1 MSKSAG
7 KFKSPDSCREY
18 HHFINYLCLHTY
30 LALSWTIWPFLIL
43 PLWYL
48 HSFWKFAEK
57 TRFLGC
63 SASTAAFFDA
73 WNLALHICWI
83 WQASEWIDKQGGRR
97 QFFFWW
103 RLGPI
108 FAVLTHVIGLR
119 MALVSLFQVLFH
131 FVGSRKL
138 FLTDRTWKDFAGGPF
153 MIQKGV
159 PLEAVFVLE
168 VLTNLHALTLHT
180 PWEKIR
186 QKALRIIAFP
196 NLESRLQRYHTIWKS
211 HFLSKNLY
219 LH

>member
-1 MSKSAG
+1 MA
-7 KFKSPDSCREY
+7 FFNPTTLVPL
-18 HHFINYLCLHTY
+18 FIL
-30 LALSWTIWPFLIL
+30 
-43 PLWYL
+43 
-48 HSFWKFAEK
+48 K
-57 TRFLGC
+57 TKFLGC
-63 SASTAAFFDA
+63 LASTAAFFDA

-196 NLESRLQRYHTIWKS
+196 NLESRLQSIHTIWKS
-211 HFLSKNLY
+211 HFLSKNCSCINIPKGKVTDGQSYPRTKL
-219 LH
+219 LQVKLLQAKLRKGKVTLG